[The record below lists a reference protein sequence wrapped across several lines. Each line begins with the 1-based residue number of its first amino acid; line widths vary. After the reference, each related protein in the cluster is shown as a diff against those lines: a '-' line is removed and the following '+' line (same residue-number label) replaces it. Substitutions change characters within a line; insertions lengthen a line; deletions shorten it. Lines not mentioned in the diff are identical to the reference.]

1 MITPPDSPCSN
12 RSISSS
18 HAGRLTFGF
27 HADRPGSIKI
37 LPARSPRS
45 ASMDDVLNDASRAGF
60 IATSTRI
67 APVALVPEIRLHLAE
82 DPFRMWETTERA
94 LGRTG
99 LPPPFWAFA
108 WAGGQALARYL
119 LDHPDVVRGRRVI
132 DIATG
137 SGLVAIAAAMAGAA
151 AVTAT
156 DIDPLAVTTARLNAE
171 VNDVRVAVW
180 YGDVLD
186 GDGAV
191 FGQQLPQVALA
202 ADAFYEKDL
211 AQRVMRFL
219 ERARSRDAAV
229 LAGDLGRRFLPR
241 SRLREVAAYDVPVST
256 ALEGTEV
263 KRTAVWQPA

>member
-1 MITPPDSPCSN
+1 MNDGPD
-12 RSISSS
+12 
-18 HAGRLTFGF
+18 HE
-27 HADRPGSIKI
+27 
-37 LPARSPRS
+37 
-45 ASMDDVLNDASRAGF
+45 SRVEF
-60 IATSTRI
+60 IAASTRI
-67 APVALVPEIRLHLAE
+67 APAGFVPEIRLHLAE

-156 DIDPLAVTTARLNAE
+156 DIDPLAVTAARLNAE
-171 VNDVRVAVW
+171 ANDVRVAVW
-180 YGDVLD
+180 CGDVLD
-186 GDGAV
+186 GDGDV
-191 FGQQLPQVALA
+191 FGQHLPQLVLA

-211 AQRVMRFL
+211 ARRVMRFL
-219 ERARSRDAAV
+219 EHAQARDAVV

-256 ALEGTEV
+256 ALEGTDI